1 MPPRRLT
8 GARTDQNAMRYLES
22 KQHSAQLLRLALPLM
37 VRQNA
42 AYHPVSYTLWYEHV
56 AGLNPSLSAALA
68 ARLEESD
75 ALSEEDAYR
84 LYARHISERD
94 AAVLE
99 TLQRRLQALLESTAQ
114 EVATACEDSGRFR
127 RSLQQGRSD
136 LTNEV
141 SASAVQEVIGRL
153 LSEALRME
161 AATQTLTEQLDART
175 RDVLSLTKQL
185 NEAHTEALTDP
196 LCALSNRRGFMR
208 AAQELCDS
216 EQGLEGAALVL
227 IDADHFKWV
236 NDTFG
241 HLLGDKVLRAIAE
254 VLRANIKGRDIAARI
269 GGEEFALLLP
279 QTPLQGAHSV
289 AEQIRLAV
297 QRIRIHG
304 DRAHDT
310 VGSVT
315 ISLGLA
321 LGRAGESID
330 ELMARADV
338 ALYAAKRDGRNRVG
352 VS

>member
-1 MPPRRLT
+1 MAGVCADP
-8 GARTDQNAMRYLES
+8 NIMRYLES
-22 KQHSAQLLRLALPLM
+22 KQQSAQLLRLALPFM
-37 VRQNA
+37 VRQDA

-56 AGLNPSLSAALA
+56 AGLNPSLSAALN
-68 ARLEESD
+68 ARLEASNP
-75 ALSEEDAYR
+75 LSEEDAYR

-99 TLQRRLQALLESTAQ
+99 TLQRRLQTLLETTAQ

-127 RSLQQGRSD
+127 QTLQQGRSD
-136 LTNEV
+136 LTNDV

-161 AATQTLTEQLDART
+161 SATQTLTEKLDART

-196 LCALSNRRGFMR
+196 LCGLNNRRGFMR
-208 AAQELCDS
+208 AAQDLCESD
-216 EQGLEGAALVL
+216 QGLEGAALVL
-227 IDADHFKWV
+227 IDVDHFKWV

-254 VLRANIKGRDIAARI
+254 VLRTNIKGRDIAARI

-279 QTPLQGAHSV
+279 QTPLKGAHSV
-289 AEQIRLAV
+289 ADQIRLAV
-297 QRIRIHG
+297 EQVRIHG
-304 DRAHDT
+304 DRAADA

-321 LGRAGESID
+321 LGRTGESID

>member
-1 MPPRRLT
+1 MT
-8 GARTDQNAMRYLES
+8 GVRADPNTMRYLES
-22 KQHSAQLLRLALPLM
+22 KQQSAQLLRLALPWM

-56 AGLNPSLSAALA
+56 AGLNPTLSAALT
-68 ARLEESD
+68 ARLD
-75 ALSEEDAYR
+75 ANDPLSEEDAYR

-99 TLQRRLQALLESTAQ
+99 ILQRRLQTLLETTAQ

-127 RSLQQGRSD
+127 QSLQQGRSD
-136 LTNEV
+136 LTNDV
-141 SASAVQEVIGRL
+141 NAGAVREVIGRL

-161 AATQTLTEQLDART
+161 AATQTLTEKLEAST

-196 LCALSNRRGFMR
+196 LCGLSNRRGFMR
-208 AAQELCDS
+208 AAQDLRDS
-216 EQGLEGAALVL
+216 DQGLDGAAVVL
-227 IDADHFKWV
+227 IDVDHFKWV

-289 AEQIRLAV
+289 ADQIRLAV
-297 QRIRIHG
+297 EQLRIHG
-304 DRAHDT
+304 DRAT
-310 VGSVT
+310 EAVGSVT

-321 LGRAGESID
+321 LGRTGESID

>member
-161 AATQTLTEQLDART
+161 AATQTLTEKLDART